1 MTFKYQVLFAQKY
14 FLFYNEFNIII
25 YKNHVLQIT
34 NMFIFYN
41 FEFKELHTTF
51 YDPINQ

>member
-1 MTFKYQVLFAQKY
+1 MTFKYQVLFVQKL
-14 FLFYNEFNIII
+14 FLFYNELLFLF
-25 YKNHVLQIT
+25 YKNHVLLIT

-51 YDPINQ
+51 YNPINQ

>member
-14 FLFYNEFNIII
+14 FYFTMNYIFF
-25 YKNHVLQIT
+25 YKNHVLLIT